1 MRISQI
7 RATPVNVRFREPE
20 RWSQGQ
26 RAGVTAIVVEV
37 ETDGGITGL
46 GESVP
51 APTPEVTLTAINS
64 VTPLLLGSD
73 PRQVAQRWQAMQGI
87 GGWSAFPHTGNA
99 ALSGI
104 EIACWDLLGKSL
116 GAPVHALFGGC
127 VRDRVEFMG
136 FVPWHPDPAR
146 IETEARAQAAAGYRT
161 LYVKGGFGERR
172 DLISVAALRRGAGA
186 EAKLR
191 IDPNEA
197 WSGDVALRMAQALRE
212 FDLQYIEQPTRM
224 DRLEELA
231 LLRRRSPVPIAANQS
246 SWLNHN
252 VLDIVSLRAA
262 DVIMTDPW
270 QAGGLSAFLAAA
282 RLCETAGVPLVYHS
296 FAPLSIATRAAMQ
309 VLAVSAA
316 CHYAHQ
322 TYHGMLVGDV
332 VRYPVRH
339 QAGHEPV
346 DDRPGIGAELD
357 PETFRAAHAAFCRDG
372 YLSAY
377 AAPPDADRRR
387 LPPPPGLRAERAA
400 AAGRRSPIH
409 RPRSAIPPA
418 PCRADR

>member
-37 ETDGGITGL
+37 ETDRGISGL

-51 APTPEVTLTAINS
+51 APTPEVTLAAINS
-64 VTPLLLGSD
+64 VTPQLLGRD
-73 PRQVAQRWQAMQGI
+73 PRQVAQRWQEIQSI
-87 GGWSAFPHTGNA
+87 GGWSAFPHTGHA
-99 ALSGI
+99 ALAGI

-116 GAPVHALFGGC
+116 GAPIHALFGGR
-127 VRDRVEFMG
+127 VRDAIEFMG
-136 FVPWHPDPAR
+136 FVPWHPNPAR
-146 IETEARAQAAAGYRT
+146 IEAEARVLAAAGYGT
-161 LYVKGGFGERR
+161 LYVKGGFGEQR
-172 DLISVAALRRGAGA
+172 DLASVEALRGGAGPSV
-186 EAKLR
+186 KLR

-197 WSGDVALRMAQALRE
+197 WSGDVALRMAHALHA

-224 DRLEELA
+224 DRLEDLS

-252 VLDIVSLRAA
+252 VLDIVSMRAA

-270 QAGGLSAFLAAA
+270 QAGGISAFLTAA
-282 RLCETAGVPLVYHS
+282 RLCETAGIPLVYHS

-309 VLAVSAA
+309 VLAASAA

-322 TYHGMLVGDV
+322 TYHGMLVDDV
-332 VRYPVRH
+332 VRHPVQH
-339 QAGHEPV
+339 QAGYEPV
-346 DDRPGIGAELD
+346 DDRPGIGVDLD
-357 PETFRAAHAAFCRDG
+357 PEAFRAAHAAFNRDG
-372 YLSAY
+372 YMSAY
-377 AAPPDADRRR
+377 AAAPDA
-387 LPPPPGLRAERAA
+387 
-400 AAGRRSPIH
+400 
-409 RPRSAIPPA
+409 
-418 PCRADR
+418 